1 LHNDSKPS
9 DLDLQHA
16 PLWPV
21 FEQSRIPMA
30 LVDRDRCFVEVNEA
44 LLDLYEYTRAEVLGT
59 YAGGTAIVDRTVAD
73 AEWEAL
79 VETGELYGERVI
91 EHVSGT
97 QLSVSY
103 AAHATTVGE
112 RWMALCVTV
121 SARSRPSGQ
130 ELLGP
135 ARLASLDGGGSTLT
149 GRELEVVRLV
159 ALGCATRSIADD
171 LGVSR
176 ETVRTHVRNAM
187 AKTGAHTRA
196 ELVAQVLADG
206 LIEHQP

>member
-1 LHNDSKPS
+1 LHDDSKPS
-9 DLDLQHA
+9 DLDLQRA

-30 LVDRDRCFVEVNEA
+30 LVDQDRCFVEVNEA
-44 LLDLYEYTRAEVLGT
+44 LLDLYDYTRAEVLGT
-59 YAGGTAIVDRTVAD
+59 YAGGTAIVDRTTAD
-73 AEWEAL
+73 AEWETL
-79 VETGELYGERVI
+79 VETGELYGERVL

-103 AAHATTVGE
+103 AAHATNVAD
-112 RWMALCVTV
+112 RWLALCVTL

-135 ARLASLDGGGSTLT
+135 ARLASSNGPGSTLT
-149 GRELEVVRLV
+149 SRELEVVRLV
-159 ALGCATRSIADD
+159 ALGSATRNIAAD

-196 ELVAQVLADG
+196 ELVAQMLADG
-206 LIEHQP
+206 LIKH